1 MNSLNL
7 LLIIALI
14 LFFSQFM
21 YSGVNKINN
30 FSKKVDILGKKTK
43 LDKGINEFGM
53 VCVILLEIIGSLIVL
68 GYFIS
73 NSSNSLYKNIT
84 IITLIIFCLF
94 LVVVTALY
102 HPPGAKMIP
111 FMSNV
116 SILGAFLLLIY
127 IVLIKQV

>member
-43 LDKGINEFGM
+43 FNKGVNEFGM
-53 VCVILLEIIGSLIVL
+53 VCVILLEIIGSLVVL

-84 IITLIIFCLF
+84 LITLIIFTLF

-102 HPPGAKMIP
+102 HPPGTKMIP